1 MNHPNACVFLTV
13 GLVMLVSRGVLLSA
27 SAISDG
33 RAAWLLVM
41 GAVFCLIAT
50 GYGLRV
56 AARRL
61 RVWIEPRVSAWI
73 AQSRVRAEQDRGQ
86 VHATGGVR
94 VSA

>member
-27 SAISDG
+27 ASISDV

-56 AARRL
+56 AGRRL
-61 RVWIEPRVSAWI
+61 RVWIEPRLSAWI
-73 AQSRVRAEQDRGQ
+73 AQSRARAEQNRGQ
-86 VHATGGVR
+86 LPASGGVR
-94 VSA
+94 ISI